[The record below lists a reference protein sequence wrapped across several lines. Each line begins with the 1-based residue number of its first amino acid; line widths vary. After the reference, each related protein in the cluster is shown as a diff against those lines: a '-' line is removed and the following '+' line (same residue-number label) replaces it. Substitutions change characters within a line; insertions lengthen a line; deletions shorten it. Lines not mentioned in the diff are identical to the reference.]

1 MHARRRTGWCRFS
14 LALTQILHACLVIS
28 MVKLYYYCMV
38 TLVLTSATSLQAT
51 GATEPASKQN
61 QEWIVDR
68 AHIPVQVLRRPGRM
82 EILCGGAAQCT
93 CATPPMMLTRGN
105 QNHCRRDARASRRS
119 SRLRSART
127 TRRAEPSSG
136 LATCH

>member
-1 MHARRRTGWCRFS
+1 
-14 LALTQILHACLVIS
+14 
-28 MVKLYYYCMV
+28 MV

-93 CATPPMMLTRGN
+93 CATPPMMLTQGRESFASFEPAAIGPHH
-105 QNHCRRDARASRRS
+105 QESRALQRPAIEPAPQIFRIDRS
-119 SRLRSART
+119 S
-127 TRRAEPSSG
+127 
-136 LATCH
+136 

>member
-14 LALTQILHACLVIS
+14 LALTQNLHACLVIS

-93 CATPPMMLTRGN
+93 WADGRESFASFEPAAIGPHH
-105 QNHCRRDARASRRS
+105 QESRALQRPAIEPAPQIFRIDRS
-119 SRLRSART
+119 S
-127 TRRAEPSSG
+127 
-136 LATCH
+136 